1 MSDNNAVVYKWNGN
15 TYASKEVLEGEIAT
29 SLSEALADWKRNVVK
44 CGDKDLQ
51 VRVECTV
58 LTGRGRP
65 AGSKNAAKDPSA
77 PKLTGTHFVA
87 KRTDESFSYLHVD
100 DVKANLADCAEL
112 YEFRTKDGAV
122 YAIEHNTVVERTAV
136 WVKPAPEAPAAAE

>member
-1 MSDNNAVVYKWNGN
+1 MSEIMYKWNGN
-15 TYASKEVLEGEIAT
+15 VYQSKETIEAEIAQ

-44 CGDKDLQ
+44 CGDKDLA
-51 VRVECTV
+51 VRVEVTV

-65 AGSKNAAKDPSA
+65 AGSKNAPKDGSA
-77 PKLTGTHFVA
+77 PKLTGTHFVSH
-87 KRTDESFSYLHVD
+87 RTDGSFSYVHVD

-112 YEFRTKDGAV
+112 YEFRTKDGAL
-122 YAIEHNTVVERTAV
+122 YAIDHNTVCERTAV